1 MSNSPH
7 TALIIGAGF
16 SGICTAIKLR
26 EIGIDNF
33 IIAEKTGGISGT
45 WHDNAYPGA
54 ACDVPSHL
62 YSFSFAPNPNWSRR
76 FSPSHEIKAYVEKVV
91 KDYDIKKHIKQ
102 NTEIISATFDKKTG
116 LWQVVDKQGKTYS
129 ARFIVTSVAILSTPQ
144 LPKIEGMDS
153 FDGPTFH
160 SARWDHDVDI
170 QGKRIAV
177 IGSAASA
184 LQIIP
189 EIAKT
194 AAHVDVFQ
202 RTANFVIARGD
213 RNYTKF
219 EKTMFRKLPWTMK
232 ITRARIYIYLD
243 TLFYR
248 NFQQGSFI
256 NKFLTRLAASYR
268 KKQITDP
275 KLREILTPNYAMG
288 CKRILLSDNYY
299 AALHRNNVSVITN
312 PIDKITAAGISTN
325 TAHLHK
331 ADILV
336 YATGFKTTTFLTG
349 IEMNGTQGATLTKWR
364 KNPKALRGLVI
375 DNMPNAFF
383 LLGPNTN
390 LGHSS
395 MILMIEAQVKYMVK
409 CILAVPEGQYINVK
423 TSAMKRYNE
432 DLQKKLDKS
441 VWATGCQSWY
451 KNSDGSIPTMWPYQT
466 AHFAKMMRN
475 FDVSEYDLVAAG

>member
-1 MSNSPH
+1 M
-7 TALIIGAGF
+7 
-16 SGICTAIKLR
+16 
-26 EIGIDNF
+26 
-33 IIAEKTGGISGT
+33 
-45 WHDNAYPGA
+45 
-54 ACDVPSHL
+54 
-62 YSFSFAPNPNWSRR
+62 
-76 FSPSHEIKAYVEKVV
+76 
-91 KDYDIKKHIKQ
+91 
-102 NTEIISATFDKKTG
+102 DKR
-116 LWQVVDKQGKTYS
+116 GKTYS
-129 ARFIVTSVAILSTPQ
+129 ARFIVTSVAILGTPQ
-144 LPKIEGMDS
+144 LPVINGMDS
-153 FDGPTFH
+153 FDGPAFH
-160 SARWDHDVDI
+160 SARWDHNIDLK
-170 QGKRIAV
+170 GKRIAV

-213 RNYTKF
+213 RDYTKF
-219 EKTMFRKLPWTMK
+219 EKTMFQKLPWTMK
-232 ITRARIYIYLD
+232 LTRARIYLYLD

-256 NKFLTRLAASYR
+256 NKFLTKMAASYR
-268 KKQITDP
+268 KKQISGP
-275 KLREILTPNYAMG
+275 KLREILTPTYAMG

-299 AALHRNNVSVITN
+299 AALQQDNVSVITDH
-312 PIDKITAAGISTN
+312 IDKITATGISTN

-336 YATGFKTTTFLTG
+336 YATGFKTTQFLTG
-349 IEMNGTQGATLTKWR
+349 IEMNGIKGAALAKWR

-375 DNMPNAFF
+375 ENMPNAFF

-409 CILAVPEGQYINVK
+409 CMQAVPEDQYINVK

-451 KNSDGSIPTMWPYQT
+451 KNPDGSIPTMWPYQT
-466 AHFAKMMRN
+466 AHFAKN
-475 FDVSEYDLVAAG
+475 NAKF